1 MMEYVD
7 YAYYKERAHGKDV
20 PEEEFPKA
28 ALKASVFIK
37 CITHGRV
44 SDSFEADYPQYTDEV
59 RLAACAAAEV
69 FYVAEKRLREHGG
82 REVQSENNDG
92 YSVTYADAAE
102 PGASLGEQKALL
114 AVRPYLIDT
123 GLMYCGGMTG

>member
-1 MMEYVD
+1 MVEYAD
-7 YAYYKERAHGKDV
+7 YAYYKENAHGNAI

-44 SDSFEADYPQYTDEV
+44 SDSFESDYPQFTDEIK
-59 RLAACAAAEV
+59 LAACAAAEV
-69 FYVAEKRLREHGG
+69 FYETDKRLREHGG

-92 YSVTYADAAE
+92 YSVTYANIQE
-102 PGASLGEQKALL
+102 SGESPGEQRAMQ

-123 GLMYCGGMTG
+123 DLLYCGVM